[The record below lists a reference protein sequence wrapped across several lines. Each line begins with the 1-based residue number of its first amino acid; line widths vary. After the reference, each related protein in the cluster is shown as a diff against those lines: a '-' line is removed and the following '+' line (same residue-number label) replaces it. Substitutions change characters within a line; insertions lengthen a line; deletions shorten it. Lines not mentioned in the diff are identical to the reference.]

1 MVRSRRKTLGKFESC
16 QVLIAPKVRKLFM
29 IAIAIARSDVAEKGK
44 QLDTTVRSEESE
56 KGKKNVRSRTKK
68 RRTKNEERT
77 KKQKKKRT
85 KPQACNAASVLEYQ
99 ILYLCRVTGTALHS
113 ASSLQR
119 RQRSSVL
126 CCLLWRLDHDGEAQ
140 GRGRAFRRADPMGYT
155 SEQYQAVPS
164 G

>member
-68 RRTKNEERT
+68 RRTKKRRT
-77 KKQKKKRT
+77 KNERKNKKKT
-85 KPQACNAASVLEYQ
+85 NEAS
-99 ILYLCRVTGTALHS
+99 C
-113 ASSLQR
+113 LQR
-119 RQRSSVL
+119 RQR
-126 CCLLWRLDHDGEAQ
+126 
-140 GRGRAFRRADPMGYT
+140 P
-155 SEQYQAVPS
+155 
-164 G
+164 